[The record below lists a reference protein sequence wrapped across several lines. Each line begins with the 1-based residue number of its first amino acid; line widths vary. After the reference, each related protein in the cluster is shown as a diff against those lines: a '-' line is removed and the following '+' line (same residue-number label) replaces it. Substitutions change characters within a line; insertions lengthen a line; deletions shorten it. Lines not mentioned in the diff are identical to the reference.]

1 MKKLLFLVAL
11 TLALYSC
18 KNGENAKNFA
28 VSPAD
33 YDFSEVFTYGTPFR
47 LGIIGEDYTRL
58 QMHYASVTKKDAEHY
73 SVKGFSKVWDNV
85 QPFEG
90 TIEIKSI
97 QKVVVEGEDGEEVYS
112 DHVDNHDVYVL
123 ECGYNFAQADGTFS
137 GKSINE
143 IYFKDGKVFTDECY
157 AGADGYD
164 NNQHIGTF
172 TSNTG
177 LRNGQETVANW
188 GVWRIPDSEDLD
200 QGVGEFVP
208 SEKYRDNGWG
218 TYYNALFNN
227 EEGELNQLIRVN
239 SIFEECRQ
247 WWDPEAP
254 KLDLEV
260 VDNHFEVAVTTP
272 AGKHT
277 YQFPSMYPPE
287 YKDINF
293 DGYMDLYQT
302 GDEER
307 HDEGACYLYNPQ
319 TKEFENCPSFH
330 DILHV
335 DHLAVF
341 PEEKVLMTSHNFA
354 EKGEFFYYLYR
365 FENGKFVLGG
375 TVLEKDGIYRE
386 YDKDGNEIH
395 KTDNIADLS
404 RVWAVCFAG

>member
-11 TLALYSC
+11 TLALFSC

-28 VSPAD
+28 VDPAG
-33 YDFSEVFTYGTPFR
+33 YDFSEVLAYGSPFK
-47 LGIIGEDYTRL
+47 LGIIGEDFTRL
-58 QMHYASVTKKDAEHY
+58 QVYYASVTKTDATHY
-73 SVKGFSKVWDNV
+73 AVKGFSKVWDNV
-85 QPFEG
+85 QSFDG
-90 TIEIKSI
+90 VIELKSI
-97 QKVVVEGEDGEEVYS
+97 SKIVPEPDENGEYVT
-112 DHVDNHDVYVL
+112 DHVDNHEAYFL
-123 ECGYNFAQADGTFS
+123 ECSYSFPQADGEFN
-137 GKSINE
+137 GKSLNE
-143 IYFKDGKVFTDECY
+143 IYFKGNKALTDDCY
-157 AGADGYD
+157 EGADGYD

-172 TSNTG
+172 TYT
-177 LRNGQETVANW
+177 NGKETVANW
-188 GVWRIPDSEDLD
+188 GAWRIPESDDLD

-218 TYYNALFNN
+218 TYYNALFNY

-365 FENGKFVLGG
+365 FENGKFVQDG
-375 TVLEKDGIYRE
+375 TVMEKDSIFYE
-386 YDKDGNEIH
+386 YDKDGNLIH
-395 KTDNIADLS
+395 QGEYPTDLS
-404 RVWAVCFAG
+404 RIWGVCFAN